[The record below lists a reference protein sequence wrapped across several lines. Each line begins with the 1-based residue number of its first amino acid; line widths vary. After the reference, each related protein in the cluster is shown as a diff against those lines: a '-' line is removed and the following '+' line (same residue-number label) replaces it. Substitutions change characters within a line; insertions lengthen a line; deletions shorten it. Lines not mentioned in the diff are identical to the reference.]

1 MRTRRVEVIAL
12 ACCILFL
19 LAVQVLFGV
28 RKQGFHEDEFYS
40 YFSTNRTAGLF
51 HPDREWVETAPI
63 RDEFV
68 VLPGEG
74 FRYGLVRE
82 VQSWD
87 VHPPL
92 YYQILHTVC
101 SLFPGVFSKWTGIA
115 VNLIA
120 FVLSLLLLNEI
131 ARQCD
136 LSLSVSVL
144 LLALFG
150 LNPATL
156 SVNMFIRMYAWLT
169 MWVLLT
175 TLLHVRLWEVWSEDE
190 GTASGV
196 RRRGMLLY
204 AAIALC
210 DTAGFLTHYYYAIY
224 AVLIAGVT
232 VASIFLQ
239 GRRDAPEQV
248 DVRNALR
255 RVPGFLATHIAGAAL
270 ALILYPTAAAHI
282 LRGYR
287 GREATEAFFTADNL
301 MERLSFFA
309 GITWRIFL
317 SDGGIFFAGIALTLF
332 IVLRRRW
339 RTQPAPGQGQRL
351 LAPAQGDVKEGIVSL
366 ALRLTIACGGYFL
379 IVSKTALLLGDTSI
393 RYLAPVYPLLLL
405 LMLLFVRMALPERG
419 LIQAVAA
426 LMLVVTALGAVSDGK
441 VLFLYRENAERI
453 AYDDAHRD
461 AAVIVA
467 YNALTPERI
476 WWITDH
482 ILRHEQVY
490 FLEEQNEESLGDER
504 IAQAQELLIYA
515 ADEDRQEAVLQE
527 IADLMY
533 SGGKRARVTSEVVWK
548 RDMWT
553 LYHMVGE

>member
-1 MRTRRVEVIAL
+1 MHSARIQRGILTGIMGFLLVVQ
-12 ACCILFL
+12 ILF
-19 LAVQVLFGV
+19 GM

-51 HPDREWVETAPI
+51 TPDREWVDTDVI

-68 VLPGEG
+68 VLPKEG

-92 YYQILHTVC
+92 YYWILHTVC
-101 SLFPGVFSKWTGIA
+101 SFFPGTFSKWTGIA

-120 FVLSLLLLNEI
+120 FVFSLAILEQI
-131 ARQCD
+131 AKRLQMTF
-136 LSLSVSVL
+136 SVRVL
-144 LLALFG
+144 LLILFG
-150 LNPATL
+150 INPATI
-156 SVNMFIRMYAWLT
+156 SVDLFLRMYAWLT

-175 TLLHVRLWEVWSEDE
+175 TLLHVMLWEDM
-190 GTASGV
+190 TAQATDSARPKE
-196 RRRGMLLY
+196 RRLMLY

-224 AVLIAGVT
+224 AVMIAGMT
-232 VASIFLQ
+232 LLTSFPAGHKKMMGWITAHL
-239 GRRDAPEQV
+239 
-248 DVRNALR
+248 
-255 RVPGFLATHIAGAAL
+255 AGAGL
-270 ALILYPTAAAHI
+270 AIAIYPSAAAHI

-287 GREATEAFFTADNL
+287 GREATGAFLDAGNL
-301 MERLSFFA
+301 AGRLRFFG
-309 GITWRIFL
+309 GITWKIFL
-317 SDGGIFFAGIALTLF
+317 SDGAIFLTGIALPVF
-332 IVLRRRW
+332 ILLGRRF
-339 RTQPAPGQGQRL
+339 RTRTGAGQAGSALPG
-351 LAPAQGDVKEGIVSL
+351 AQDAKEEQTISF
-366 ALRLTIACGGYFL
+366 ALRMGVASGAYFL
-379 IVSKTALLLGDTSI
+379 IVSKTALILGDTSI

-405 LMLLFVRMALPERG
+405 LILLFVRFLLPEKG
-419 LIQAVAA
+419 MVQAIAV
-426 LMLVVTALGAVSDGK
+426 LMAVVSTLGAVSDGK
-441 VLFLYRENAERI
+441 VLFLYRENAERL
-453 AYDDAHRD
+453 AYDDAH
-461 AAVIVA
+461 AGTNTVIA
-467 YNALTPERI
+467 YNAQTPERV

-490 FLEEQNEESLGDER
+490 FLEEQNEEPLSDER
-504 IAQAQELLIYA
+504 IAQAPELLIYA